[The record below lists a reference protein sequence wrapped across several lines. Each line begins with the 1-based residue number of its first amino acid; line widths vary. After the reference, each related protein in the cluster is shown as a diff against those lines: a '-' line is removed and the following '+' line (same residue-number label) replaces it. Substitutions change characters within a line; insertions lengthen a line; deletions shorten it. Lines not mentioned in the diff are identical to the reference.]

1 MEASATL
8 VTATKERTTAWTS
21 RIPWFAI
28 AAVFGSTSIIIG
40 GQWDISWHMSIGRD
54 TFWTPAHM
62 AIYLGGVVAGLSSGW
77 TVLKTT
83 FAGSAAQKARA
94 VTLWGFKGPLGA
106 FFCIWGAFAMLTS
119 APFDDWWHN
128 TYGLDTEILSPPH
141 VVLALGIAMIQLGAI
156 VVTLSLQNRH
166 EADDPE
172 GRNARKGSLLRLMYV
187 YACGMLLTNAAVM
200 TWTYMQRDLMHSSIF
215 YEVGCAVLP
224 LFVVASA
231 RASRMKWPAT
241 MTTALYMGLC
251 LGLMWILPLF
261 PAEPKLGP
269 VRQHVTHL
277 VPLQFPIL
285 LIIPAIAFDLIMPR
299 LKNKSDWV
307 LCVVLGLAF
316 FGLLLPAQWFFG
328 DFLNSPYSRNWVFAT
343 DRFGYYVS
351 SLSYEFKH
359 MYRPWDPSTRSLI
372 AGLAIAAVLAMGSC
386 RLGLWWGNWM
396 RKVQR

>member
-8 VTATKERTTAWTS
+8 ITATKQGTS
-21 RIPWFAI
+21 TRATSIPWFAL
-28 AAVFGSTSIIIG
+28 AAIFGSTSIIIG

-62 AIYLGGVVAGLSSGW
+62 AIYLGGVVAGLASGW
-77 TVLKTT
+77 VILKTT
-83 FAGSAAQKARA
+83 FAGSADERARA
-94 VTLWGFKGPLGA
+94 VTLWGFSGPLGA
-106 FFCIWGAFAMLTS
+106 FFCVWGAIAMLTS

-156 VVTLSLQNRH
+156 VVTLALQNRY
-166 EADDPE
+166 EAE
-172 GRNARKGSLLRLMYV
+172 GADAEDTRTRTRLRLMYL
-187 YACGMLLTNAAVM
+187 YATGMLLTNAAVM

-215 YEVGCAVLP
+215 YQVGCAILP

-241 MTTALYMGLC
+241 VTTAIYMGLC

-269 VRQHVTHL
+269 VRQHITHL
-277 VPLQFPIL
+277 VPLEFPIL
-285 LIIPAIAFDLIMPR
+285 LIIPAIAIDFFMRR
-299 LKNKSDWV
+299 LKGKSDWV
-307 LCVVLGLAF
+307 LSLVLGLAF

-328 DFLNSPYSRNWVFAT
+328 DFLNSPYSRNWIFAT

-351 SLSYEFKH
+351 SASFEFRH
-359 MYRPWDPSTRSLI
+359 LFRPWDASKSALI
-372 AGLAIAAVLAMGSC
+372 YGLILAAVLGIGSC